1 MHHCDAGKSAVLER
15 TQWDEVMDAEILIVA
30 AGRGTRAG
38 GGTPKQYRDLCGAPV
53 LQHTVRAC
61 LAHAGISAVR
71 VVIHQDDVALYD
83 ATVAPIADPR
93 LKAPVLGGNSRSA
106 SVRNGLAA
114 CDGSHVLI
122 HDGARPLLAH
132 ADIDA
137 LLQRIESHPG
147 VVLAVPVV
155 DALWRADGTQAATP
169 VARDGLWRAQ
179 TPQGFR
185 LADIRAAHAAT
196 DTPMADDVETA
207 RAFGI
212 DVEIVQGSDTN
223 IKITRPEDFS
233 LAERLMGQK
242 MDVRTGNGFDV
253 HKFGP
258 GDHVTL
264 NGVDIPFDR
273 GLVGHSDAD
282 VAMHTLTDAIFGAL
296 AEGDIGQ
303 WFPPSEPKWKGA
315 ASDIFLRKAIER
327 VDARGFTITHLDC
340 TIICEM
346 PKIGPHTQAMRE
358 SLSAITGV
366 DVDRISVK
374 ATTTEQLG
382 FAGRGEGIAALG
394 TATLVKA

>member
-1 MHHCDAGKSAVLER
+1 MSADNL
-15 TQWDEVMDAEILIVA
+15 AEILIVA

-38 GGTPKQYRDLCGAPV
+38 GGTPKQYRPLCGSPV
-53 LQHTVRAC
+53 LRHTIHAC
-61 LAHAGISAVR
+61 LAHDAISAVR
-71 VVIHQDDVALYD
+71 VVIHPSDIDLYAD
-83 ATVAPIADPR
+83 AVSPIADTR
-93 LKAPVLGGNSRSA
+93 LRAPVMGGDSRSA

-114 CDGSHVLI
+114 CGGSHVLI

-132 ADIDA
+132 SDIDA
-137 LLQRIESHPG
+137 VLTALQTHRAA
-147 VVLAVPVV
+147 VLAVPVV
-155 DALWRADGTQAATP
+155 DALWAADGTQAATP
-169 VARDGLWRAQ
+169 QPRDGLWRAQ
-179 TPQGFR
+179 TPQAFR
-185 LADIRAAHAAT
+185 LTDILAAHGAI

-223 IKITRPEDFS
+223 IKITQPEDFT
-233 LAERLMGQK
+233 LAAKLMGNT

-303 WFPPSEPKWKGA
+303 WFPPSNAEWKGA
-315 ASDIFLRKAIER
+315 ASDIFLRKAMER

-346 PKIGPHTQAMRE
+346 PKIGPHTHAMRTR
-358 SLSAITGV
+358 LADITGV

-374 ATTTEQLG
+374 ATTTETLG

-394 TATLVKA
+394 TATLVKT